1 MYCHPSLQWPVYL
14 HAAGNSITFAV
25 ITPGLHCVF
34 KDQAVIQDY
43 PSFQCAYVKLVFV
56 AVIIPGLHSA
66 FKCQAIIQDYTSFQ
80 CAYVQLSPWYN
91 RTGWLGVKHQLTYL
105 FMCNCY
111 LLQSV
116 ITPGLYCAF
125 RGQTVISH
133 HPLLQCTYMQLVS
146 VAVITPG
153 LHCAFRGQAV
163 MQDFT
168 KGYFGHLIWPWKHT
182 DAKEAF

>member
-34 KDQAVIQDY
+34 KDQAVRQDY

-66 FKCQAIIQDYTSFQ
+66 FKCQAIIQDYPSFQ

-105 FMCNCY
+105 LIY
-111 LLQSV
+111 VQLL
-116 ITPGLYCAF
+116 
-125 RGQTVISH
+125 
-133 HPLLQCTYMQLVS
+133 S
-146 VAVITPG
+146 VAVSHYTRSILCFPRSDCYITSSITTMY
-153 LHCAFRGQAV
+153 LHATGICCSHYTRSAQRF
-163 MQDFT
+163 
-168 KGYFGHLIWPWKHT
+168 
-182 DAKEAF
+182 